1 MGVTI
6 SSLWRVGWGGGVGGV
21 ACLVTATVLAAQGL
35 EPRFGLGVARAI
47 PVGAYH
53 ALANGQGFN
62 AGWQAMGL
70 VVVKPPSL
78 PVAVRLDATY
88 GANTA
93 NDQLRT
99 ALTTALGRPSD
110 EQVKLL
116 GANLDLIYP
125 RASSARLQPYA
136 LGGIGLYHVTI
147 SVTAGDSTTNNSGT
161 KLAWNLGGGLTYRL
175 RSAALFLELRY
186 VSAAAVSGFP
196 KTAFL
201 PFAIGIRFG
210 AP

>member
-1 MGVTI
+1 M
-6 SSLWRVGWGGGVGGV
+6 V
-21 ACLVTATVLAAQGL
+21 AAAVLGAQGL

-47 PVGAYH
+47 PVGEYH
-53 ALANGQGFN
+53 ALATGQGFN
-62 AGWQAMGL
+62 AGWQALGL

-88 GANTA
+88 GANRA

-99 ALTTALGRPSD
+99 ALTTAIGRPSD
-110 EQVKLL
+110 EKVKLL

-147 SVTAGDSTTNNSGT
+147 SVTAGDSTTSNSGT
-161 KLAWNLGGGLTYRL
+161 KLAWNLGGGLSYRL
-175 RSAALFLELRY
+175 RSAALFFELRY

-196 KTAFL
+196 KTTFL
-201 PFAIGIRFG
+201 PLTIGIRFG

>member
-6 SSLWRVGWGGGVGGV
+6 FSCWRAARAGGV
-21 ACLVTATVLAAQGL
+21 AGVASLVTAVVLAAQGL
-35 EPRFGLGVARAI
+35 EPRFGLAIARAI
-47 PVGAYH
+47 PVGEYH
-53 ALANGQGFN
+53 ALASGQGFN

-70 VVVKPPSL
+70 VVVKAPTL

-88 GANTA
+88 GANSG

-99 ALTTALGRPSD
+99 ALTTAIGRPSD
-110 EQVKLL
+110 EKVKLL
-116 GANLDLIYP
+116 GANLDFIYP
-125 RASSARLQPYA
+125 RASPARLAPYV
-136 LGGIGLYHVTI
+136 LGGVGLYHVTI

-196 KTAFL
+196 KTTFMPL
-201 PFAIGIRFG
+201 TIGIRFG